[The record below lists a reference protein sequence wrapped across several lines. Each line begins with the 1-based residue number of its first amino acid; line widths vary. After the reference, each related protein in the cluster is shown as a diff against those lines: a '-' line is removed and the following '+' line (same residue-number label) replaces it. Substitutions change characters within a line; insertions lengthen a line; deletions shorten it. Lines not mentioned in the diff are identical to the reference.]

1 MLRGPARSAPLVLK
15 DVQGGFAGET
25 GLVWTITPD
34 DSYTVA
40 RQIGLKVLEANK
52 KGRLTPEQR
61 ARLEELLD
69 WMTAA
74 PSSGQLGGMPQVN
87 SRRIT
92 LYYGSMQSAVSV
104 PPGGR
109 DLASADAQTRRMLE
123 LANDLKAH
131 IGS

>member
-1 MLRGPARSAPLVLK
+1 
-15 DVQGGFAGET
+15 
-25 GLVWTITPD
+25 
-34 DSYTVA
+34 
-40 RQIGLKVLEANK
+40 
-52 KGRLTPEQR
+52 
-61 ARLEELLD
+61 
-69 WMTAA
+69 MTAA

-131 IGS
+131 NGS